1 METTQEKSNGKL
13 REEALDILKGNWG
26 PAIGTYLVFMITTVV
41 VQSIPLVGGLASL
54 ILTGPLSLGI
64 IIYTLKFSR
73 QQDYKLEQIF
83 DGFKDFT
90 RALVAYLLM
99 ALYVFL
105 WSLLLLFPGIMV
117 ALSYSMVFFVLA
129 DEPELSYSEAL
140 EKSKRMMYG
149 YRWKYFLMNLVF
161 VFFAILAAF
170 TLFIGFLWLV
180 PFIYVSYAK
189 FYENIKAIYA
199 EKEANGE
206 AGPVPFF

>member
-1 METTQEKSNGKL
+1 METVQEKSNSEL
-13 REEALDILKGNWG
+13 RQEALDTLKGNWG
-26 PAIGTYLVFMITTVV
+26 PAIGTYLVFMIITVV
-41 VQSIPLVGGLASL
+41 MQKIPVVGGLASL

-90 RALVAYLLM
+90 RALVTYLLM
-99 ALYVFL
+99 ALYVIL
-105 WSLLLLFPGIMV
+105 WSLLLVFPGVMV

-149 YRWKYFLMNLVF
+149 YRWKYFFMNLVF
-161 VFFAILAAF
+161 VGFAILAIL
-170 TLFIGFLWLV
+170 TLGIGLLWLI
-180 PFIYVSYAK
+180 PFMYISYAK

-199 EKEANGE
+199 EKELNGE